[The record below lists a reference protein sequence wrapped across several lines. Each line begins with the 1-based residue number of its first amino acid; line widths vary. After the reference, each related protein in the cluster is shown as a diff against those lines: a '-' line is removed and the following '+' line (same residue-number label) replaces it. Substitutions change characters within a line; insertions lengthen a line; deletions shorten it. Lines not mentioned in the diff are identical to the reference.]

1 MSSPDPAPASIP
13 HALPET
19 LYARGIAIVIAAIL
33 AALAIAL
40 ALVGP
45 KPKERAATDLA
56 SAGIAVGP
64 FRLTERSGKAVTDAD
79 LAGRAWVA
87 SFIFTHCPLSCP
99 RITSTLKGV
108 QGKLAGTGVQ
118 IASISVDPER
128 DTPEVLA
135 RYADRFDADPA
146 RWWFLTGDPA
156 EIDRL
161 VGQFKLTRAKAAPE
175 EVAAGAE
182 EFTHSD
188 RLALVG
194 PGNRLIGLY
203 DSTDPAEVSKLI
215 EAASRADGGWVYRL
229 PFVNATLN
237 GTCSVLLAIAWWL
250 ILAGKWRAHA
260 ACMVAALAVSAAFL
274 ACYLIYHF
282 NVLSVPYKGE
292 GMARYAY
299 FTILL
304 SHVALAIAMLPMI
317 IMTVLRAAR
326 RRFAAHRRI
335 ASLTLPIW
343 LYVSVT
349 GVVVYWMLYQM

>member
-13 HALPET
+13 DAPPET
-19 LYARGIAIVIAAIL
+19 LYARGIAIVIGAIV
-33 AALAIAL
+33 AALAVTL
-40 ALVGP
+40 ALIGP
-45 KPKERAATDLA
+45 KPRERAATDLA
-56 SAGIAVGP
+56 AAGIAVGP
-64 FRLTERSGKAVTDAD
+64 FKLAERSGKAVADTD
-79 LAGRAWVA
+79 LADRAWVA

-108 QGKLAGTGVQ
+108 QEKLAGTGVQ

-135 RYADRFDADPA
+135 RYADRFGADPA
-146 RWWFLTGDPA
+146 RWWFLTGDLA

-161 VGQFKLTRAKAAPE
+161 VRQFKLTRAKAAPE

-188 RLALVG
+188 RLMLVG
-194 PGNRLIGLY
+194 PGNRVLGSY
-203 DSTDPAEVSKLI
+203 DSTDPAQVSELI
-215 EAASRADGGWVYRL
+215 EKAARAGGGWVYRL

-237 GTCSVLLAIAWWL
+237 GICAVLLAIAWWL

-274 ACYLIYHF
+274 TCYLIYHF
-282 NVLSVPYKGE
+282 NVLSVPYRGE
-292 GMARYAY
+292 GTARYAY
-299 FTILL
+299 FTILI
-304 SHVALAIAMLPMI
+304 SHVVLAAAMLPMI

-326 RRFAAHRRI
+326 RRFPAHRRI
-335 ASLTLPIW
+335 ASMTLPIW
-343 LYVSVT
+343 LYVSIT